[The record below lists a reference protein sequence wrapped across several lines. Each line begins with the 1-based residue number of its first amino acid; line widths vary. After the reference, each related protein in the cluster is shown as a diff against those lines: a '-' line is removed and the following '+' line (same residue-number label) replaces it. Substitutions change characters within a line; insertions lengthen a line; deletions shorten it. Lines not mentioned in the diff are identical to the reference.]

1 MRSPLVS
8 DPASGAELRE
18 RIPFVKDMGL
28 ELVSG
33 ENGRSRVELKVLPR
47 HLNGWGGVHGGVTMT
62 VLDVAMAVAARSLE
76 PEGKGVLT
84 IEMKTSF
91 IQRGPPQG
99 RVVATGICVH
109 RSVSLAFCEAEMR
122 DEENRMVAR
131 ASGTFKF
138 LRRPASREPGMEAS
152 GQ

>member
-1 MRSPLVS
+1 MHPLVS

-18 RIPFVKDMGL
+18 RIPFVKDLGI

-33 ENGRSRVELKVLPR
+33 VGGRSRVELDVLPR
-47 HLNGWGGVHGGVTMT
+47 HLNSRGGVHGGVTMA

-76 PEGKGVLT
+76 PEGGGVLT

-91 IQRGPPQG
+91 MQAGPPQG
-99 RVVATGICVH
+99 RVVATGACVH
-109 RSVSLAFCEAEMR
+109 RSTGMAFCEAEMR
-122 DEENRMVAR
+122 DDQDRIVAR

-138 LRRPASREPGMEAS
+138 LRRSAARESSKEV
-152 GQ
+152 

>member
-1 MRSPLVS
+1 MREWVS
-8 DPASGAELRE
+8 DAVSGDEVRR
-18 RIPFVKDMGL
+18 RIPFVKDLGI

-33 ENGRSRVELKVLPR
+33 VGGRSRVELNVLPR

-76 PEGKGVLT
+76 PEGAGVLT

-91 IQRGPPQG
+91 IQAGPPQG
-99 RVVATGICVH
+99 RVMATGVCVH
-109 RSVSLAFCEAEMR
+109 RSVGMAFCEAEMR
-122 DEENRMVAR
+122 DDQDRIVAR

-138 LRRPASREPGMEAS
+138 LRRSAEREPSAEVS
-152 GQ
+152 SS